1 MFGKKALGSKNWKKL
16 LQNLPYG
23 GVLIVE
29 EEGKL
34 TKTKQSEMP
43 WCQGF
48 LCDLLAAKLKATV

>member
-34 TKTKQSEMP
+34 TKN
-43 WCQGF
+43 
-48 LCDLLAAKLKATV
+48 KAIRNALVSRFPF